1 MGEPIVVRELAE
13 VTRNVSLAVVLIGD
27 NAKVVFGV
35 SDDSIIFD
43 IEFPKTVEGKCE
55 HKIINK

>member
-1 MGEPIVVRELAE
+1 MGEAVGVRDLAE

-35 SDDSIIFD
+35 SDDLIILD